1 MKKIKCLIASCTA
14 FLMLVSNSIPVFA
27 NEQIKPPQN
36 SSIYKASGEEIRGE
50 WTTPE
55 DRFDEKVFLQDIIRL
70 EGFIAE
76 KVGLPYAG
84 AIADFVADVIIENT
98 MDSVYVGI
106 TKKYQ
111 EIYIAGEFAF
121 FRTTVTT
128 RVYSDSSFSNVIDT
142 DVRVLEGLNPA
153 SVE

>member
-1 MKKIKCLIASCTA
+1 M
-14 FLMLVSNSIPVFA
+14 
-27 NEQIKPPQN
+27 
-36 SSIYKASGEEIRGE
+36 
-50 WTTPE
+50 
-55 DRFDEKVFLQDIIRL
+55 
-70 EGFIAE
+70 
-76 KVGLPYAG
+76 PYAG

-111 EIYIAGEFAF
+111 EIYITGEFAF